1 MNDTADCSGDASR
14 IDDSPGNWRVAH
26 EQLGRLARARA
37 GLDAEEGRWLL
48 MAWRKRVHAMLG
60 YGSFGEYIARL
71 FGYGARLMQEKL
83 RVAEALEGLPVMT
96 RALQAGQICW
106 SALRELTRVAT
117 TETELDWLAAAQGKT
132 VREVEKLVS
141 GLAPGSRPADD
152 RDPAIARHVLRFEVT
167 GEVLATV
174 REALAKL
181 QRDAG
186 EALDDDTALL
196 LLARAVLQGPSD
208 EGRSSY
214 QVALTV
220 CERCQRACQQGQG
233 DPVEVGPEVL
243 EMASCDA
250 QLVGRVDGAHMGASP
265 PRAVQDIAPAI
276 RRSVLRRDQGRC
288 QVPGCRHA
296 TWVDVHHV
304 VPREE
309 GGGHEPENLV
319 TLCGAHHRALHRGT
333 LVIER
338 SDAGALVFRHADGT
352 SYGQELDA
360 AAADAGVKAFQA
372 LRGLG
377 FKEGEARWALAH
389 MTDVGGEASVETRV
403 RHCLLLLTERL
414 ARAS

>member
-1 MNDTADCSGDASR
+1 MNETAVGSS
-14 IDDSPGNWRVAH
+14 DDSPMGNATTDWHVAH
-26 EQLGRLARARA
+26 ERLGSLARMRA
-37 GLDAEEGRWLL
+37 GLDEEEGRWLL
-48 MAWRKRVHAMLG
+48 AAWRQRVHARLG
-60 YGSFGEYIARL
+60 YGSFGEYVGRL
-71 FGYGARLMQEKL
+71 FGYGARLVQEKL
-83 RVAEALEGLPVMT
+83 RVAEALEGLPAMKD
-96 RALQAGQICW
+96 ALKAGQICW

-117 TETELDWLAAAQGKT
+117 AESELDWLASAQGKT
-132 VREVEKLVS
+132 VRDVEKLVA
-141 GLAPGSRPADD
+141 GLGPGSRPTDE

-186 EALDDDTALL
+186 EALDDDAALL
-196 LLARAVLQGPSD
+196 LLARAVLEGPSD

-220 CERCQRACQQGQG
+220 CEHCQRAYQQGQG
-233 DPVEVGPEVL
+233 ELIEVGPEVL

-250 QLVGRVDGAHMGASP
+250 QHVGRVDGAHVGASS
-265 PRAVQDIAPAI
+265 PRAVQDIAPAV
-276 RRSVLRRDQGRC
+276 RRRVLRRDRGRC
-288 QVPGCRHA
+288 QVPTCRHA

-333 LVIER
+333 LAVER

-360 AAADAGVKAFQA
+360 AAADAGAKVFQA

-389 MTDVGGEASVETRV
+389 MPEAGGEASVEARV

>member
-1 MNDTADCSGDASR
+1 VAASAR
-14 IDDSPGNWRVAH
+14 IATPGEH
-26 EQLGRLARARA
+26 LARA
-37 GLDAEEGRWLL
+37 
-48 MAWRKRVHAMLG
+48 
-60 YGSFGEYIARL
+60 
-71 FGYGARLMQEKL
+71 
-83 RVAEALEGLPVMT
+83 LES
-96 RALQAGQICW
+96 GQICW

-117 TETELDWLAAAQGKT
+117 TETELDWLTAAQGKT
-132 VREVEKLVS
+132 VRDVEKLVA
-141 GLAPGSRPADD
+141 GLAPGSRPTDE
-152 RDPAIARHVLRFEVT
+152 REPGIARHVLRFEVT
-167 GEVLATV
+167 GEVLSTV

-186 EALDDDTALL
+186 EALDDDAALL

-220 CERCQRACQQGQG
+220 CERCQRATQQGKG
-233 DPVEVGPEVL
+233 ELIEVGPEVL

-250 QLVGRVDGAHMGASP
+250 QRVGRVDGAHVGASSS
-265 PRAVQDIAPAI
+265 RATQDIPPAV
-276 RRSVLRRDQGRC
+276 RRLVLRRDHGRC
-288 QVPGCRHA
+288 RVPSCRHA

-333 LVIER
+333 LVVER

-352 SYGQELDA
+352 GYGGRPDP
-360 AAADAGVKAFQA
+360 AAADAGAKAFQA

-377 FKEGEARWALAH
+377 FKEGEARWALAQ
-389 MTDVGGEASVETRV
+389 MTDAGGEASVEARV

-414 ARAS
+414 ACAS